1 MAKELP
7 EFLMYGVPD
16 CPFCEEAMQ
25 LMLEHCRENNIRF
38 TAHIQ
43 DWDNHTIQKAREVW
57 QHKTVPIIIRNKDL
71 LGGCTEFKNYL
82 TELKQSDKVVV

>member
-1 MAKELP
+1 MAKEQP

-43 DWDNHTIQKAREVW
+43 DWDNYTIRTKPYLSLLEIRIFSEAAQNS
-57 QHKTVPIIIRNKDL
+57 KT
-71 LGGCTEFKNYL
+71 T
-82 TELKQSDKVVV
+82 

>member
-1 MAKELP
+1 MAKEQP

-43 DWDNHTIQKAREVW
+43 DWDNYTIPRRLHRIQK
-57 QHKTVPIIIRNKDL
+57 L
-71 LGGCTEFKNYL
+71 LDRTKRI
-82 TELKQSDKVVV
+82 